1 MAKSYLE
8 GQDEFSDDWKNIFK
22 KIPLEIAKKFALG
35 IAHIHRS
42 EPKHEHK
49 GTYSSLSESPKLG
62 CLNPGN
68 LLKNTELFVL
78 KLRLW
83 VAFKAHRPL
92 TGQVELL
99 RTTFV
104 S

>member
-22 KIPLEIAKKFALG
+22 KIPLEIARKFALG

-68 LLKNTELFVL
+68 LLD
-78 KLRLW
+78 
-83 VAFKAHRPL
+83 
-92 TGQVELL
+92 LL
-99 RTTFV
+99 SYFF
-104 S
+104 